1 MNRIINFNEY
11 YDIIIRFDKKILT
24 LLIDGTKYEFEFE
37 ENINES
43 SKKIIIGKGFDG
55 VISDINIY
63 RDKICEFIPE
73 GKTVQDCVLKC
84 KNMNTNCSSNFCN
97 YICETCDSNKCLW
110 NQIENKNM
118 MDDNIISKNINNTP
132 IINVKTFKGKAEIFW
147 NNPYNKDINV
157 KAYVIFIYKTFKKKE
172 GVKLNLATFPNCN
185 YCNHI
190 IMNLDEKE
198 SYTVY
203 VRAYIENNGNEILS
217 DKSNEV
223 TFIPKFRIVNSDYQ
237 PNIYKHKE
245 LENYNYCN

>member
-1 MNRIINFNEY
+1 NGSKGIKFIKNDDSNLILNNNTIYKEKHYGLDLNNFMITFKLKIESLEDKLEIVSNDNKKFIINIDKNNTSIIFNDKTKELNRIINFNEY

-110 NQIENKNM
+110 NQIE
-118 MDDNIISKNINNTP
+118 
-132 IINVKTFKGKAEIFW
+132 
-147 NNPYNKDINV
+147 
-157 KAYVIFIYKTFKKKE
+157 
-172 GVKLNLATFPNCN
+172 
-185 YCNHI
+185 
-190 IMNLDEKE
+190 
-198 SYTVY
+198 
-203 VRAYIENNGNEILS
+203 
-217 DKSNEV
+217 
-223 TFIPKFRIVNSDYQ
+223 
-237 PNIYKHKE
+237 
-245 LENYNYCN
+245 